1 MDRDM
6 AIGGVLMLAGILLFL
21 PGLQPDASQLWQAA
35 LVPAAALL
43 TYGTYRVGTSNEGR
57 AV

>member
-1 MDRDM
+1 MDRDI
-6 AIGGVLMLAGILLFL
+6 ALGGVLMLIGILMFL
-21 PGLQPDASQLWQAA
+21 PGLQADASLLWQAA

-43 TYGTYRVGTSNEGR
+43 TYGTYRVGTSNDGR

>member
-1 MDRDM
+1 MDRDI
-6 AIGGVLMLAGILLFL
+6 AIGGVLMLAGFLLFL
-21 PGLQPDASQLWQAA
+21 PGLRPNASLLWQAT